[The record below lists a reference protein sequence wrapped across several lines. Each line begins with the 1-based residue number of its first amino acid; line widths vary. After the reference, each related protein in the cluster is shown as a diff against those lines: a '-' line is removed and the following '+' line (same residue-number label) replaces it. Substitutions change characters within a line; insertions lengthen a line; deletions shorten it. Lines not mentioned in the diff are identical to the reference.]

1 MSLKS
6 RRETFGTPR
15 ALLGA
20 YSKLRIEERERR
32 TFRIPKEITM
42 KNHMRSF
49 VISIGLSAVLGS
61 SAIVAQESARAIAN
75 VPFAFHVKDTNLPAG
90 KYIVKA
96 VNGAGVI
103 QIADANTGHS
113 MMLLTQGNNSSKSDS
128 PRLTFQRYGN
138 DYFLSQVWLPGKTGY
153 ALRPSSREKELAKQP
168 GLMATATV
176 RIQGE

>member
-1 MSLKS
+1 MNNH
-6 RRETFGTPR
+6 RR
-15 ALLGA
+15 
-20 YSKLRIEERERR
+20 
-32 TFRIPKEITM
+32 
-42 KNHMRSF
+42 NF
-49 VISIGLSAVLGS
+49 VISIGLSAMLGS

-103 QIADANTGHS
+103 QIADAQTGHS
-113 MMLLTQGNNSSKSDS
+113 MMVLTQSRDGRNNDS

-138 DYFLSQVWLPGKTGY
+138 DYFLSQVRLPGQQNGFG
-153 ALRPSSREKELAKQP
+153 LRPGSREKELAKQP
-168 GLMATATV
+168 GLVATASV